1 MLGTG
6 LLVFRE
12 VLEAALIVSIVAA
25 ATRGVS
31 GRGFWIGAG
40 IGGGVVGAIVVAV
53 FASSIANAVSGIGQ
67 ELFNAT
73 VLLAAVAMIGW
84 HAIWMASHGKELALQ
99 MKSVG
104 SAVQAGSRPL
114 SALLI
119 VVAIA
124 VLREGS
130 EVVLFL
136 YGQAA
141 SGAGTVD
148 IVGGIAVGV
157 AGGVAVGF
165 LLYFGLLGIPMRYF
179 FSATNWLMLLL
190 AAGLASQAAGFL
202 DPGRRAAGA
211 RQPDLGYLVAAVR
224 CVAARQD
231 AAHADRLRRAP
242 GRHAVA
248 VLRDHG
254 GRDCDRNAAFGAMS
268 RSRRRARAPPPEVS
282 PLPRLERLAGI
293 QSKFERNTRSCTTR
307 MAPAIDAWLPQA

>member
-12 VLEAALIVSIVAA
+12 VLEAALIVSIVCA
-25 ATRGVS
+25 ATRGVA
-31 GRGFWIGAG
+31 GRGRWVGSGVGAG
-40 IGGGVVGAIVVAV
+40 VLGAILVAA
-53 FASSIANAVSGIGQ
+53 FANVIAAAISGIGQ
-67 ELFNAT
+67 ELFNASI
-73 VLLAAVAMIGW
+73 LLAAVVMIAW
-84 HAIWMASHGKELALQ
+84 HAIWMASHGRELSAH

-104 SAVQAGSRPL
+104 NAVQAGSRPL

-141 SGAGTVD
+141 SGAGVAALT
-148 IVGGIAVGV
+148 GGIALGV
-157 AGGVAVGF
+157 IGGVAVGF

-202 DPGRRAAGA
+202 IQADVLPALGNRIWDTSALLSNASLMGKTLHTLIGYDAQPAGMQIVFYA
-211 RQPDLGYLVAAVR
+211 ITAIAIGVGMKLWGNP
-224 CVAARQD
+224 
-231 AAHADRLRRAP
+231 
-242 GRHAVA
+242 
-248 VLRDHG
+248 
-254 GRDCDRNAAFGAMS
+254 
-268 RSRRRARAPPPEVS
+268 ARAS
-282 PLPRLERLAGI
+282 R
-293 QSKFERNTRSCTTR
+293 
-307 MAPAIDAWLPQA
+307 QASAAA

>member
-12 VLEAALIVSIVAA
+12 VLEAALIVSIVCA

-31 GRGFWIGAG
+31 GRGVWVGSG
-40 IGGGVVGAIVVAV
+40 IGIGVLGAILVAA
-53 FASSIANAVSGIGQ
+53 FANVIAAAVSGIGQ

-73 VLLAAVAMIGW
+73 ILLAAVVMIAW
-84 HAIWMASHGKELALQ
+84 HAIWMASHGRELSVQ

-119 VVAIA
+119 VVAVA

-141 SGAGTVD
+141 SGAGPTALA
-148 IVGGIAVGV
+148 GGIALGV
-157 AGGVAVGF
+157 VGGVAVGF
-165 LLYFGLLGIPMRYF
+165 LLYFGLLGIPLRYF

-202 DPGRRAAGA
+202 IQADVLPALGNRVWDTSALLSNASLIGKTMHTLIGYDAQPAGMQIVFYA
-211 RQPDLGYLVAAVR
+211 ITAVAIALGMKLWG
-224 CVAARQD
+224 
-231 AAHADRLRRAP
+231 RAP
-242 GRHAVA
+242 Q
-248 VLRDHG
+248 
-254 GRDCDRNAAFGAMS
+254 AA
-268 RSRRRARAPPPEVS
+268 
-282 PLPRLERLAGI
+282 PR
-293 QSKFERNTRSCTTR
+293 
-307 MAPAIDAWLPQA
+307 

>member
-12 VLEAALIVSIVAA
+12 VLEAALIVSIVCA
-25 ATRGVS
+25 ATRGVPK
-31 GRGFWIGAG
+31 RGFWVGAG
-40 IGGGVVGAIVVAV
+40 IGAGVIGALLVAF
-53 FASSIANAVSGIGQ
+53 FADGIAAAVSGIGQ
-67 ELFNAT
+67 ELFNAS

-84 HAIWMASHGKELALQ
+84 HAIWMASHGKELATQ
-99 MKSVG
+99 MKTVG

-141 SGAGTVD
+141 GGAD
-148 IVGGIAVGV
+148 ALAIAGGIALGIV
-157 AGGVAVGF
+157 GGVAVGF

-202 DPGRRAAGA
+202 IQADILPPLGNRVWDSSALLSNTSMLGKTLHTLVGYDAQPAGMQLVFYAITAALIALGMRLTANPPRASLQRAA
-211 RQPDLGYLVAAVR
+211 
-224 CVAARQD
+224 
-231 AAHADRLRRAP
+231 H
-242 GRHAVA
+242 
-248 VLRDHG
+248 
-254 GRDCDRNAAFGAMS
+254 
-268 RSRRRARAPPPEVS
+268 
-282 PLPRLERLAGI
+282 
-293 QSKFERNTRSCTTR
+293 
-307 MAPAIDAWLPQA
+307 

>member
-12 VLEAALIVSIVAA
+12 VLEAALIVSIVCA
-25 ATRGVS
+25 ATRGVP
-31 GRGFWIGAG
+31 GRGGWVG
-40 IGGGVVGAIVVAV
+40 IGIAAGVVGAIVVAF
-53 FASSIANAVSGIGQ
+53 FAGTIAAAVSGIGQ

-73 VLLAAVAMIGW
+73 VLLAAVVMIAW
-84 HAIWMASHGKELALQ
+84 HAIWMSSHGKELATQ

-104 SAVQAGSRPL
+104 GAVQSGKRPL
-114 SALLI
+114 SALMI

-141 SGAGTVD
+141 SGAGVVEIAAG
-148 IVGGIAVGV
+148 IVLGV
-157 AGGVAVGF
+157 VGGVAIGF

-202 DPGRRAAGA
+202 IQADVLPAFGNRVWDSSALLSNSSLMGKTLHTLIGYDAQPAGMQLLFYAVTAIAIALGMKVWGRAK
-211 RQPDLGYLVAAVR
+211 
-224 CVAARQD
+224 
-231 AAHADRLRRAP
+231 AAHVRVP
-242 GRHAVA
+242 HAHA
-248 VLRDHG
+248 
-254 GRDCDRNAAFGAMS
+254 
-268 RSRRRARAPPPEVS
+268 
-282 PLPRLERLAGI
+282 
-293 QSKFERNTRSCTTR
+293 
-307 MAPAIDAWLPQA
+307 